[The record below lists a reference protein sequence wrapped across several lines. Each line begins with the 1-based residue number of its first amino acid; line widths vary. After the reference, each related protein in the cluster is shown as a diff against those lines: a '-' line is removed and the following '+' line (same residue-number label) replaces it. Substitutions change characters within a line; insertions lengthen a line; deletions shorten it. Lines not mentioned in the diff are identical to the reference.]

1 MFNIEWDDLLNK
13 NNINIIDF
21 RDKNKYIVC
30 HVFNSIN
37 VDVFELK
44 NNPYKY
50 LNKDDIYYIYCD
62 NGYKSKHIVS
72 YLNSLG
78 FNTVNINGGFYN
90 YLFR

>member
-13 NNINIIDF
+13 NNINIIDI
-21 RDKNKYIVC
+21 RDKNKYIVS

-37 VDVFELK
+37 IDFFELK

-62 NGYKSKHIVS
+62 NGYKSKRIVS

>member
-13 NNINIIDF
+13 NNINIIDI
-21 RDKNKYIVC
+21 RDKNKYIVS

-37 VDVFELK
+37 IDVFELK

-62 NGYKSKHIVS
+62 NGYKSKRIVS
-72 YLNSLG
+72 HLNSLG